1 MADLAQALMNLR
13 PGAQW
18 MLKGHSIDGLCWLD
32 SGQSQPTLQEIET
45 ELARMDQEHRAT
57 QYQRDRA
64 ASYPAIEEQLDMLYH
79 HGLDGWKATITAI
92 KHQYP
97 KSVPDSDK

>member
-32 SGQSQPTLQEIET
+32 SGQSQPTPQEIET
-45 ELARMDQEHRAT
+45 ELARMDQQHQDT

-64 ASYPAIEEQLDMLYH
+64 ANYPSLEDQLDMLYH
-79 HGLDGWKATITAI
+79 LGYSGWRANIEKI
-92 KHQYP
+92 KLMYP
-97 KSVPDSDK
+97 KLNTGEQ